1 MRASRAVAR
10 SGFLQKGEAEIALLA
25 RVEFSPSFPTH
36 GPLAHGEAVPPE
48 RG

>member
-10 SGFLQKGEAEIALLA
+10 SGFLQTGEAEIAWFA
-25 RVEFSPSFPTH
+25 RVEFSANFATQ